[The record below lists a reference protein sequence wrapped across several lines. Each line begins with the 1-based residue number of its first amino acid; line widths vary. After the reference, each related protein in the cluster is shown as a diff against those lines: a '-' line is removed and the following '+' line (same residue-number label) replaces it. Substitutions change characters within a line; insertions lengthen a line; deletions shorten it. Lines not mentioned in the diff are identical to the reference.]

1 MFYISSLSY
10 PNVNFKKLYSEKNNL
25 IQNYWTWIILLQ
37 WFTETTELFIAW
49 NIEILIIILKVMNFL
64 LIIVMDWIEDIFFV
78 L

>member
-1 MFYISSLSY
+1 MFYINSLSY
-10 PNVNFKKLYSEKNNL
+10 PDVNFKKLYSEKSNL

-37 WFTETTELFIAW
+37 WFTETTKLFIAW

-64 LIIVMDWIEDIFFV
+64 LITVMDWIEDIFFV